1 MNVAV
6 FFAAVLTA
14 AGSGRVN
21 IEYECETDAVDPAG
35 SVILAVHSRYPREA
49 AAPAV
54 DLRERLRGFV
64 LEDVD
69 EGAEPVETGD
79 GRLER
84 TVWWKLLPVPA
95 AEEYRIAPVAV
106 ECAGEAFI
114 VGAVRF
120 KPPAAPPAAEGP
132 VEADADED
140 FIFRW
145 RYLLWATMALA
156 GALAVI
162 SAAVF
167 AVRAIVRQARLRAM
181 SPVERAWTELA
192 ALVLRHLPEKG
203 RYKDFYV
210 ELTLVVR
217 RYVQRRFGIRA
228 PNLTTPEFL
237 RAAAAAGA
245 RAGAIAPPEAR
256 EFLESADLVKFAGVA
271 GTEDGAAAAVD
282 AARRYIKAAEL
293 AAGGEK

>member
-1 MNVAV
+1 MNLAV
-6 FFAAVLTA
+6 LFAAVLA
-14 AGSGRVN
+14 GAGSGLVEV
-21 IEYECETDAVDPAG
+21 EYECGSDAVDPAG
-35 SVILAVHSRYPREA
+35 SVILAVRARYPREA

-54 DLRERLRGFV
+54 DLRDRLRGFT
-64 LEDVD
+64 LADVD
-69 EGAEPVETGD
+69 EGAEPVDAGD

-120 KPPAAPPAAEGP
+120 KPPAVLPAAAGP
-132 VEADADED
+132 VEADAEED

-145 RYLLWATMALA
+145 RYLLWAAL
-156 GALAVI
+156 ALAVA
-162 SAAVF
+162 SALVAAAVF
-167 AVRAIVRQARLRAM
+167 AVRALVRQAKLRAM

-192 ALVLRHLPEKG
+192 ALVRRRLPEKG

-228 PNLTTPEFL
+228 PHLTTPEFL
-237 RAAAAAGA
+237 RAAAEAGE

-256 EFLESADLVKFAGVA
+256 EFLESADLVKFAGVEA
-271 GTEDGAAAAVD
+271 TENGAAAAVES
-282 AARRYIKAAEL
+282 ARRYIKAAEL